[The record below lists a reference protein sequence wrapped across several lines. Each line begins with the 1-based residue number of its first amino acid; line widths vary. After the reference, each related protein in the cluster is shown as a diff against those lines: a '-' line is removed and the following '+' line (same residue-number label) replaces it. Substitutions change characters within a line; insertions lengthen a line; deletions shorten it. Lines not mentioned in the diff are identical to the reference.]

1 MITVAGAM
9 ELIHAQRPVWLMEV
23 WPDEE
28 IRHMES
34 IGYDCYRYA
43 VRGGSIHQVHKGPGD
58 NFHIFFLAAPNVI
71 IAEKRARQ
79 ITLPLEPVLVP
90 MVLTLLTPNLA
101 LMLLAWD
108 HVAKLWQFF
117 DLPRGTCI
125 SLINM
130 VYSGGS
136 SGGSNHRTDGDDS
149 LQMAARDKQY
159 VVARNGHIC
168 SLPTQD
174 VLQWYR

>member
-1 MITVAGAM
+1 M

-23 WPDEE
+23 WSDEE

-43 VRGGSIHQVHKGPGD
+43 VRGGSIHQVHKREGTTSTY
-58 NFHIFFLAAPNVI
+58 FFLPLPNVI

-90 MVLTLLTPNLA
+90 MVLTPNLA

-108 HVAKLWQFF
+108 HIAKLWQFF

-130 VYSGGS
+130 VYSRGCS
-136 SGGSNHRTDGDDS
+136 AGSNHCTYSDNS
-149 LQMAARDKQY
+149 LHAAARDKDY
-159 VVARNGHIC
+159 VRVQDWNIC
-168 SLPTQD
+168 SLALQD
-174 VLQWYR
+174 GLQLHW